1 MILNHRDFP
10 GKRSA
15 LKSIEI
21 QGDSLLWS
29 YQSGFF
35 TQNAS
40 VPISSLV
47 SIRLEN
53 NELIWT
59 YRLFANDGS
68 GKVDDI
74 AEILSAIGQTQSDND
89 CLVSIYWNLLEF
101 VNPREFTE
109 RRTAEHDS
117 RRRSSRKH
125 NSKTSEDFGGDDSAY
140 SANNQQRRDPSNA
153 GSSSESSRG
162 QSASQSSSS
171 GPPGTRD
178 DLKRALSLIGGSL
191 AKEKKRKLKST
202 LRLVHHPDHGGNH
215 EFFIQLE
222 SVLVELEW

>member
-10 GKRSA
+10 GKRSG

-35 TQNAS
+35 AQNAS

-59 YRLFANDGS
+59 YRIFLNDRS
-68 GKVDDI
+68 GKIDDI
-74 AEILSAIGQTQSDND
+74 VETLSAVGQTQSDND
-89 CLVSIYWNLLEF
+89 CLASIFWHLLEF

-109 RRTAEHDS
+109 RRTAERDS
-117 RRRSSRKH
+117 GRRTSRKH
-125 NSKTSEDFGGDDSAY
+125 NSNTSKDFGEDDSANN
-140 SANNQQRRDPSNA
+140 ANSQQQRDPSDT

-162 QSASQSSSS
+162 KSASQSSSS
-171 GPPGTRD
+171 GPPSSRS

-202 LRLVHHPDHGGNH
+202 LRLVHHPDHGGNQ